1 MATLEESIDIGCP
14 VNMTQDDLRTYFLL
28 RALGQ
33 YAAPGT
39 GIEWNP
45 SNDVL
50 LDREFDFEPTAD
62 GGTRLTEKVTDGS
75 APRPDEPACRQ
86 TALRRWRP
94 SANSSMIF
102 ELKAGRSA
110 GRRLETRPLSLRTS
124 SSTQRAPA
132 FWRSVR
138 SVG

>member
-1 MATLEESIDIGCP
+1 
-14 VNMTQDDLRTYFLL
+14 MTQDDLRTYFLL

-50 LDREFDFEPTAD
+50 LDGELDFEPTAD